1 MIDFL
6 KRINRED
13 GVTIVVTSH
22 DMDDLEEMAQRIVMI
37 SDGKVAFDGDFQ
49 ALRAVTG
56 NLTRVAVAM
65 EDGAVPNV
73 RCCKLLSAENG
84 VFEYEI
90 DLTETPVKNLLGQL
104 SETEGVR
111 DVEIKK
117 APIEQVI
124 AGLYRSWSAAH

>member
-13 GVTIVVTSH
+13 GVTIIVTSH
-22 DMDDLEEMAQRIVMI
+22 DMDDLEEMAQRILMI
-37 SDGKVAFDGDFQ
+37 SGGRIAFDGDFD

-56 NLTRVAVAM
+56 SLTRVAVTMA
-65 EDGAVPNV
+65 DGITPSI
-73 RCCKLLSAENG
+73 RCSKLLSAEKG

-90 DLTETPVKNLLGQL
+90 DLAKTPVRSLLGQL
-104 SETEGVR
+104 SEAEGVR

-124 AGLYRSWSAAH
+124 AGLYRDWTAC